1 MFYVEIMAGRPVAAA
16 MIVQRNEIM
25 NLEAISQDEWTMATL
40 SVELASD
47 MGTLQ
52 EIGHGIYMHDVVVHQ
67 RNFVDPDD
75 DEIHTQNI
83 ENSWMRAKK
92 KLRRQHGTSAALFP
106 SYLSEFLW
114 RNLMRQPAFGKL
126 LATVASE
133 YVV

>member
-1 MFYVEIMAGRPVAAA
+1 MESTCM
-16 MIVQRNEIM
+16 M
-25 NLEAISQDEWTMATL
+25 LLCISAT
-40 SVELASD
+40 
-47 MGTLQ
+47 
-52 EIGHGIYMHDVVVHQ
+52 
-67 RNFVDPDD
+67 VDPDD

-114 RNLMRQPAFGKL
+114 RNRMRQPAFGKL
-126 LATVASE
+126 IITVATE

>member
-1 MFYVEIMAGRPVAAA
+1 MVEVPDRS
-16 MIVQRNEIM
+16 R
-25 NLEAISQDEWTMATL
+25 ATL
-40 SVELASD
+40 TPIIRQWILPGSRIISD
-47 MGTLQ
+47 GWAAYGHLE